1 MTFTIEI
8 PSKSINSLDLSP
20 VVTAIDKILALD
32 NIASSE
38 QQLSLDIQYELE
50 AGDPR
55 EISEIPEVRLWFIRL
70 DAKYPWL
77 PFLLDWQSGEFVRY
91 AAMLVPHQFSSKEGI
106 QYNPEALEIFLMQKT
121 FLLKDWLEKHNIPSQ
136 SRIKSMAKLLGY
148 DLDDELFAM
157 L

>member
-1 MTFTIEI
+1 MTLTIAI
-8 PSKSINSLDLSP
+8 PGKSIDSLDLSA
-20 VVTAIDKILALD
+20 VTTVINKILSEN
-32 NIASSE
+32 NITSSE
-38 QQLSLDIQYELE
+38 QQLRLDIQYELE
-50 AGDPR
+50 QGDPR
-55 EISEIPEVRLWFIRL
+55 ELSEIPEIRLWFIRL

-106 QYNPEALEIFLMQKT
+106 VYNPEALEIFLMQKT
-121 FLLKDWLEKHNIPSQ
+121 FLLKDWLEQKNIPSK
-136 SRIKSMAKLLGY
+136 SRIQSMAKLLGY